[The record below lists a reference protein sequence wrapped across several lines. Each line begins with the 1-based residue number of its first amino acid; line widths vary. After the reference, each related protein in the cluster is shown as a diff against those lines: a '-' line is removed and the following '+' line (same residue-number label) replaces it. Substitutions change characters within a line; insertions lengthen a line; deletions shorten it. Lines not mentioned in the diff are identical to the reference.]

1 MTQSQTTAPS
11 LLGLEED
18 GRDLFGLAAHKL
30 NTPLACIRGFVSTL
44 LQRGEQLD
52 TETVQQ
58 FLQLVLTQT
67 DRLQGL
73 VRDFL
78 LLARVN
84 GGIEALAR
92 PFRPRDV
99 LLALVD
105 DLSEEGVRVRFAGAA
120 DAELVGD
127 AELVK
132 LALRPLV
139 ENGLAYGPRLGMVTV
154 TVAAG
159 PERSRWEVHDGGS
172 RLTNERINQL
182 FRPFTRS
189 DEPVERRRA
198 RADAGPLL
206 RRGARRHRGGAR
218 RRAGHGLLDRGA
230 GPRRRGGTGVSEA
243 SERDGNPTRVLVV
256 DDHSV
261 TRHGVVL
268 LCTAAEGVEVIGEAA
283 DGNEAIE
290 RVGELLPDVVLM
302 DVDMPRRDGISA
314 TKQIRQD
321 HPNVGVVVLTVHE
334 DQETIF
340 EAIKAGASG
349 YLPKSAT
356 LDDIRS
362 AVKAVAAGGS
372 FLDPVQA
379 RKLLHQFNR
388 YADETK
394 AAADI
399 YYLLTG
405 REREILA
412 LLAEGLTSRQIAS
425 QLVISERTVNT
436 HIGNIY
442 RKLHVN
448 NRVDAVREAMRIRLV
463 EPPR

>member
-1 MTQSQTTAPS
+1 VTTIT
-11 LLGLEED
+11 EE
-18 GRDLFGLAAHKL
+18 
-30 NTPLACIRGFVSTL
+30 TT
-44 LQRGEQLD
+44 
-52 TETVQQ
+52 
-58 FLQLVLTQT
+58 
-67 DRLQGL
+67 
-73 VRDFL
+73 
-78 LLARVN
+78 
-84 GGIEALAR
+84 
-92 PFRPRDV
+92 
-99 LLALVD
+99 
-105 DLSEEGVRVRFAGAA
+105 
-120 DAELVGD
+120 
-127 AELVK
+127 
-132 LALRPLV
+132 
-139 ENGLAYGPRLGMVTV
+139 
-154 TVAAG
+154 
-159 PERSRWEVHDGGS
+159 
-172 RLTNERINQL
+172 
-182 FRPFTRS
+182 
-189 DEPVERRRA
+189 
-198 RADAGPLL
+198 
-206 RRGARRHRGGAR
+206 
-218 RRAGHGLLDRGA
+218 
-230 GPRRRGGTGVSEA
+230 
-243 SERDGNPTRVLVV
+243 TRVMVV
-256 DDHSV
+256 DDHAV

-268 LCTAAEGVEVIGEAA
+268 LCNAA
-283 DGNEAIE
+283 DGIEVVGEASDGQEAID
-290 RVGELLPDVVLM
+290 RITKIMPDVVLM

-314 TKQIRQD
+314 TREIRQL
-321 HPNVGVVVLTVHE
+321 HPSIGVVVLTVHE

-349 YLPKSAT
+349 YLPKSSS
-356 LDDIRS
+356 LDEISR

>member
-1 MTQSQTTAPS
+1 VTTAAVV
-11 LLGLEED
+11 LR
-18 GRDLFGLAAHKL
+18 GR
-30 NTPLACIRGFVSTL
+30 VSRARATAMGAL
-44 LQRGEQLD
+44 
-52 TETVQQ
+52 
-58 FLQLVLTQT
+58 
-67 DRLQGL
+67 
-73 VRDFL
+73 FL
-78 LLARVN
+78 LLAAV
-84 GGIEALAR
+84 AAWLA
-92 PFRPRDV
+92 
-99 LLALVD
+99 
-105 DLSEEGVRVRFAGAA
+105 
-120 DAELVGD
+120 
-127 AELVK
+127 
-132 LALRPLV
+132 
-139 ENGLAYGPRLGMVTV
+139 
-154 TVAAG
+154 VAAG
-159 PERSRWEVHDGGS
+159 PGHTATFGLSAAGSEVPD
-172 RLTNERINQL
+172 LQL
-182 FRPFTRS
+182 PVRPAVLVISAALAF
-189 DEPVERRRA
+189 
-198 RADAGPLL
+198 L
-206 RRGARRHRGGAR
+206 GGAQLVRGFGR
-218 RRAGHGLLDRGA
+218 RVYL
-230 GPRRRGGTGVSEA
+230 
-243 SERDGNPTRVLVV
+243 VL
-256 DDHSV
+256 
-261 TRHGVVL
+261 
-268 LCTAAEGVEVIGEAA
+268 
-283 DGNEAIE
+283 
-290 RVGELLPDVVLM
+290 
-302 DVDMPRRDGISA
+302 
-314 TKQIRQD
+314 
-321 HPNVGVVVLTVHE
+321 GVVVLTVHE

>member
-1 MTQSQTTAPS
+1 
-11 LLGLEED
+11 
-18 GRDLFGLAAHKL
+18 
-30 NTPLACIRGFVSTL
+30 VST
-44 LQRGEQLD
+44 
-52 TETVQQ
+52 
-58 FLQLVLTQT
+58 
-67 DRLQGL
+67 
-73 VRDFL
+73 
-78 LLARVN
+78 
-84 GGIEALAR
+84 
-92 PFRPRDV
+92 DV
-99 LLALVD
+99 E
-105 DLSEEGVRVRFAGAA
+105 LSE
-120 DAELVGD
+120 VG
-127 AELVK
+127 
-132 LALRPLV
+132 
-139 ENGLAYGPRLGMVTV
+139 
-154 TVAAG
+154 
-159 PERSRWEVHDGGS
+159 
-172 RLTNERINQL
+172 
-182 FRPFTRS
+182 
-189 DEPVERRRA
+189 
-198 RADAGPLL
+198 
-206 RRGARRHRGGAR
+206 
-218 RRAGHGLLDRGA
+218 
-230 GPRRRGGTGVSEA
+230 
-243 SERDGNPTRVLVV
+243 ERDGNSTRVLVV

-394 AAADI
+394 
-399 YYLLTG
+399 
-405 REREILA
+405 
-412 LLAEGLTSRQIAS
+412 GLTSRQIAS

>member
-1 MTQSQTTAPS
+1 
-11 LLGLEED
+11 
-18 GRDLFGLAAHKL
+18 
-30 NTPLACIRGFVSTL
+30 
-44 LQRGEQLD
+44 
-52 TETVQQ
+52 
-58 FLQLVLTQT
+58 
-67 DRLQGL
+67 
-73 VRDFL
+73 
-78 LLARVN
+78 
-84 GGIEALAR
+84 
-92 PFRPRDV
+92 
-99 LLALVD
+99 
-105 DLSEEGVRVRFAGAA
+105 
-120 DAELVGD
+120 
-127 AELVK
+127 
-132 LALRPLV
+132 
-139 ENGLAYGPRLGMVTV
+139 
-154 TVAAG
+154 
-159 PERSRWEVHDGGS
+159 
-172 RLTNERINQL
+172 
-182 FRPFTRS
+182 
-189 DEPVERRRA
+189 
-198 RADAGPLL
+198 
-206 RRGARRHRGGAR
+206 
-218 RRAGHGLLDRGA
+218 
-230 GPRRRGGTGVSEA
+230 VSEA
-243 SERDGNPTRVLVV
+243 NNGENGAPTKVLVV

-268 LCTAAEGVEVIGEAA
+268 LCTAAEGVEVIGEAS
-283 DGNEAIE
+283 DGNEAI
-290 RVGELLPDVVLM
+290 V
-302 DVDMPRRDGISA
+302 
-314 TKQIRQD
+314 RQD
-321 HPNVGVVVLTVHE
+321 HPSVGVVVLTVHE

>member
-1 MTQSQTTAPS
+1 
-11 LLGLEED
+11 
-18 GRDLFGLAAHKL
+18 
-30 NTPLACIRGFVSTL
+30 
-44 LQRGEQLD
+44 
-52 TETVQQ
+52 
-58 FLQLVLTQT
+58 
-67 DRLQGL
+67 
-73 VRDFL
+73 
-78 LLARVN
+78 
-84 GGIEALAR
+84 
-92 PFRPRDV
+92 
-99 LLALVD
+99 
-105 DLSEEGVRVRFAGAA
+105 
-120 DAELVGD
+120 
-127 AELVK
+127 
-132 LALRPLV
+132 
-139 ENGLAYGPRLGMVTV
+139 
-154 TVAAG
+154 
-159 PERSRWEVHDGGS
+159 
-172 RLTNERINQL
+172 
-182 FRPFTRS
+182 
-189 DEPVERRRA
+189 
-198 RADAGPLL
+198 
-206 RRGARRHRGGAR
+206 
-218 RRAGHGLLDRGA
+218 
-230 GPRRRGGTGVSEA
+230 VSEA
-243 SERDGNPTRVLVV
+243 SNENGTPTKVLVV

-268 LCTAAEGVEVIGEAA
+268 LCTAAEGVEVIGEAS
-283 DGNEAIE
+283 DGNEAIA
-290 RVGELLPDVVLM
+290 RVTELLPDVVLM

-321 HPNVGVVVLTVHE
+321 HPSVGVVVLTVHE

-394 AAADI
+394 A
-399 YYLLTG
+399 
-405 REREILA
+405 

>member
-1 MTQSQTTAPS
+1 
-11 LLGLEED
+11 
-18 GRDLFGLAAHKL
+18 
-30 NTPLACIRGFVSTL
+30 
-44 LQRGEQLD
+44 
-52 TETVQQ
+52 
-58 FLQLVLTQT
+58 
-67 DRLQGL
+67 
-73 VRDFL
+73 
-78 LLARVN
+78 
-84 GGIEALAR
+84 
-92 PFRPRDV
+92 
-99 LLALVD
+99 
-105 DLSEEGVRVRFAGAA
+105 
-120 DAELVGD
+120 
-127 AELVK
+127 
-132 LALRPLV
+132 
-139 ENGLAYGPRLGMVTV
+139 
-154 TVAAG
+154 
-159 PERSRWEVHDGGS
+159 
-172 RLTNERINQL
+172 
-182 FRPFTRS
+182 
-189 DEPVERRRA
+189 
-198 RADAGPLL
+198 
-206 RRGARRHRGGAR
+206 
-218 RRAGHGLLDRGA
+218 
-230 GPRRRGGTGVSEA
+230 VSEA
-243 SERDGNPTRVLVV
+243 NNEENGAPTKVLVV

-268 LCTAAEGVEVIGEAA
+268 LCENAEGVEVIGEAA
-283 DGNEAIE
+283 DGNEAIA
-290 RVGELLPDVVLM
+290 RVAELLPDVVLM

-314 TKQIRQD
+314 TKQIRHD
-321 HPNVGVVVLTVHE
+321 HPSVGVVVLTVHE

-394 AAADI
+394 A
-399 YYLLTG
+399 
-405 REREILA
+405 
-412 LLAEGLTSRQIAS
+412 EGLTSRQIAS

>member
-1 MTQSQTTAPS
+1 
-11 LLGLEED
+11 
-18 GRDLFGLAAHKL
+18 
-30 NTPLACIRGFVSTL
+30 
-44 LQRGEQLD
+44 
-52 TETVQQ
+52 
-58 FLQLVLTQT
+58 
-67 DRLQGL
+67 
-73 VRDFL
+73 
-78 LLARVN
+78 
-84 GGIEALAR
+84 
-92 PFRPRDV
+92 
-99 LLALVD
+99 
-105 DLSEEGVRVRFAGAA
+105 
-120 DAELVGD
+120 
-127 AELVK
+127 
-132 LALRPLV
+132 
-139 ENGLAYGPRLGMVTV
+139 
-154 TVAAG
+154 
-159 PERSRWEVHDGGS
+159 
-172 RLTNERINQL
+172 
-182 FRPFTRS
+182 
-189 DEPVERRRA
+189 
-198 RADAGPLL
+198 
-206 RRGARRHRGGAR
+206 
-218 RRAGHGLLDRGA
+218 
-230 GPRRRGGTGVSEA
+230 VSEA
-243 SERDGNPTRVLVV
+243 NNEEKNGTPTKVLVV

-268 LCTAAEGVEVIGEAA
+268 LCTAAEGVEVIGEAS
-283 DGNEAIE
+283 DGNEAIQ
-290 RVGELLPDVVLM
+290 RVTELLPDVVLM

-321 HPNVGVVVLTVHE
+321 HPSVGVVVLTVHE

>member
-1 MTQSQTTAPS
+1 MSKVEGQGRVTTIT
-11 LLGLEED
+11 EE
-18 GRDLFGLAAHKL
+18 
-30 NTPLACIRGFVSTL
+30 TT
-44 LQRGEQLD
+44 
-52 TETVQQ
+52 
-58 FLQLVLTQT
+58 
-67 DRLQGL
+67 
-73 VRDFL
+73 
-78 LLARVN
+78 
-84 GGIEALAR
+84 
-92 PFRPRDV
+92 
-99 LLALVD
+99 
-105 DLSEEGVRVRFAGAA
+105 
-120 DAELVGD
+120 
-127 AELVK
+127 
-132 LALRPLV
+132 
-139 ENGLAYGPRLGMVTV
+139 
-154 TVAAG
+154 
-159 PERSRWEVHDGGS
+159 
-172 RLTNERINQL
+172 
-182 FRPFTRS
+182 
-189 DEPVERRRA
+189 
-198 RADAGPLL
+198 
-206 RRGARRHRGGAR
+206 
-218 RRAGHGLLDRGA
+218 
-230 GPRRRGGTGVSEA
+230 
-243 SERDGNPTRVLVV
+243 TRVMVV
-256 DDHSV
+256 DDHAV

-268 LCTAAEGVEVIGEAA
+268 LCNAA
-283 DGNEAIE
+283 DGIEVVGEASDGQEAID
-290 RVGELLPDVVLM
+290 RITKIMPDVVLM

-314 TKQIRQD
+314 TREIRQL
-321 HPNVGVVVLTVHE
+321 HPSIGVVVLTVHE

-349 YLPKSAT
+349 YLPKSSS
-356 LDDIRS
+356 LDEISR

>member
-1 MTQSQTTAPS
+1 MSREKA
-11 LLGLEED
+11 
-18 GRDLFGLAAHKL
+18 
-30 NTPLACIRGFVSTL
+30 
-44 LQRGEQLD
+44 
-52 TETVQQ
+52 
-58 FLQLVLTQT
+58 
-67 DRLQGL
+67 
-73 VRDFL
+73 
-78 LLARVN
+78 
-84 GGIEALAR
+84 GGQ
-92 PFRPRDV
+92 
-99 LLALVD
+99 
-105 DLSEEGVRVRFAGAA
+105 VRVTTMT
-120 DAELVGD
+120 E
-127 AELVK
+127 E
-132 LALRPLV
+132 
-139 ENGLAYGPRLGMVTV
+139 T
-154 TVAAG
+154 T
-159 PERSRWEVHDGGS
+159 
-172 RLTNERINQL
+172 
-182 FRPFTRS
+182 
-189 DEPVERRRA
+189 
-198 RADAGPLL
+198 
-206 RRGARRHRGGAR
+206 
-218 RRAGHGLLDRGA
+218 
-230 GPRRRGGTGVSEA
+230 
-243 SERDGNPTRVLVV
+243 TRVMVV
-256 DDHSV
+256 DDHAV

-268 LCTAAEGVEVIGEAA
+268 LCNAA
-283 DGNEAIE
+283 DGIEVVGEASDGQEAIE
-290 RVGELLPDVVLM
+290 RIGRIMPDVVLM

-314 TKQIRQD
+314 TREIRQL
-321 HPNVGVVVLTVHE
+321 HPSIGVVVLTVHE

-356 LDDIRS
+356 LDEIQR

-372 FLDPVQA
+372 FLDPIQA

>member
-1 MTQSQTTAPS
+1 VTTMTEETT
-11 LLGLEED
+11 
-18 GRDLFGLAAHKL
+18 
-30 NTPLACIRGFVSTL
+30 
-44 LQRGEQLD
+44 
-52 TETVQQ
+52 
-58 FLQLVLTQT
+58 
-67 DRLQGL
+67 
-73 VRDFL
+73 
-78 LLARVN
+78 
-84 GGIEALAR
+84 
-92 PFRPRDV
+92 
-99 LLALVD
+99 
-105 DLSEEGVRVRFAGAA
+105 
-120 DAELVGD
+120 
-127 AELVK
+127 
-132 LALRPLV
+132 
-139 ENGLAYGPRLGMVTV
+139 
-154 TVAAG
+154 
-159 PERSRWEVHDGGS
+159 
-172 RLTNERINQL
+172 
-182 FRPFTRS
+182 
-189 DEPVERRRA
+189 
-198 RADAGPLL
+198 
-206 RRGARRHRGGAR
+206 
-218 RRAGHGLLDRGA
+218 
-230 GPRRRGGTGVSEA
+230 
-243 SERDGNPTRVLVV
+243 TRVMVV
-256 DDHSV
+256 DDHAV

-268 LCTAAEGVEVIGEAA
+268 LCNAAEGIEVVGEAS
-283 DGNEAIE
+283 DGQEAID
-290 RVGELLPDVVLM
+290 RIGRIMPDVVLM

-314 TKQIRQD
+314 TREIRQL
-321 HPNVGVVVLTVHE
+321 HPSIGVVVLTVHE

-349 YLPKSAT
+349 YLPKSSS
-356 LDDIRS
+356 LDEIQH

-412 LLAEGLTSRQIAS
+412 LLAQGLTSRQIAS

>member
-1 MTQSQTTAPS
+1 MNEVEGQGRVTTIT
-11 LLGLEED
+11 EE
-18 GRDLFGLAAHKL
+18 
-30 NTPLACIRGFVSTL
+30 TT
-44 LQRGEQLD
+44 
-52 TETVQQ
+52 
-58 FLQLVLTQT
+58 
-67 DRLQGL
+67 
-73 VRDFL
+73 
-78 LLARVN
+78 
-84 GGIEALAR
+84 
-92 PFRPRDV
+92 
-99 LLALVD
+99 
-105 DLSEEGVRVRFAGAA
+105 
-120 DAELVGD
+120 
-127 AELVK
+127 
-132 LALRPLV
+132 
-139 ENGLAYGPRLGMVTV
+139 
-154 TVAAG
+154 
-159 PERSRWEVHDGGS
+159 
-172 RLTNERINQL
+172 
-182 FRPFTRS
+182 
-189 DEPVERRRA
+189 
-198 RADAGPLL
+198 
-206 RRGARRHRGGAR
+206 
-218 RRAGHGLLDRGA
+218 
-230 GPRRRGGTGVSEA
+230 
-243 SERDGNPTRVLVV
+243 TRVMVV
-256 DDHSV
+256 DDHAV

-268 LCTAAEGVEVIGEAA
+268 LCNAA
-283 DGNEAIE
+283 DGIEVVGEASDGQEAID
-290 RVGELLPDVVLM
+290 RITKIMPDVVLM

-314 TKQIRQD
+314 TREIRQL
-321 HPNVGVVVLTVHE
+321 HPSIGVVVLTVHE

-349 YLPKSAT
+349 YLPKSSS
-356 LDDIRS
+356 LDEISR

>member
-1 MTQSQTTAPS
+1 MS
-11 LLGLEED
+11 
-18 GRDLFGLAAHKL
+18 
-30 NTPLACIRGFVSTL
+30 
-44 LQRGEQLD
+44 
-52 TETVQQ
+52 
-58 FLQLVLTQT
+58 
-67 DRLQGL
+67 
-73 VRDFL
+73 
-78 LLARVN
+78 
-84 GGIEALAR
+84 EANN
-92 PFRPRDV
+92 D
-99 LLALVD
+99 
-105 DLSEEGVRVRFAGAA
+105 
-120 DAELVGD
+120 
-127 AELVK
+127 
-132 LALRPLV
+132 
-139 ENGLAYGPRLGMVTV
+139 ENGA
-154 TVAAG
+154 
-159 PERSRWEVHDGGS
+159 
-172 RLTNERINQL
+172 
-182 FRPFTRS
+182 
-189 DEPVERRRA
+189 
-198 RADAGPLL
+198 
-206 RRGARRHRGGAR
+206 
-218 RRAGHGLLDRGA
+218 
-230 GPRRRGGTGVSEA
+230 
-243 SERDGNPTRVLVV
+243 PTKVLVV

-268 LCTAAEGVEVIGEAA
+268 LCTAAEGVEVIGEAS
-283 DGNEAIE
+283 DGNEAIA
-290 RVGELLPDVVLM
+290 RVTELLPDVVLM

-321 HPNVGVVVLTVHE
+321 HPSVGVVVLTVHE

-425 QLVISERTVNT
+425 
-436 HIGNIY
+436 
-442 RKLHVN
+442 
-448 NRVDAVREAMRIRLV
+448 
-463 EPPR
+463 

>member
-1 MTQSQTTAPS
+1 MS
-11 LLGLEED
+11 
-18 GRDLFGLAAHKL
+18 
-30 NTPLACIRGFVSTL
+30 
-44 LQRGEQLD
+44 
-52 TETVQQ
+52 
-58 FLQLVLTQT
+58 
-67 DRLQGL
+67 
-73 VRDFL
+73 
-78 LLARVN
+78 
-84 GGIEALAR
+84 EANN
-92 PFRPRDV
+92 
-99 LLALVD
+99 
-105 DLSEEGVRVRFAGAA
+105 E
-120 DAELVGD
+120 
-127 AELVK
+127 
-132 LALRPLV
+132 
-139 ENGLAYGPRLGMVTV
+139 ENGA
-154 TVAAG
+154 
-159 PERSRWEVHDGGS
+159 
-172 RLTNERINQL
+172 
-182 FRPFTRS
+182 
-189 DEPVERRRA
+189 
-198 RADAGPLL
+198 
-206 RRGARRHRGGAR
+206 
-218 RRAGHGLLDRGA
+218 
-230 GPRRRGGTGVSEA
+230 
-243 SERDGNPTRVLVV
+243 PTKVLVV

-268 LCTAAEGVEVIGEAA
+268 LCENAEGVEVIGEAS
-283 DGNEAIE
+283 DGNEAIA
-290 RVGELLPDVVLM
+290 RVAELLPDVVLM

-321 HPNVGVVVLTVHE
+321 HPSVGVVVLTVHE

-463 EPPR
+463 AGEAATLSRTATAPPRRSAVEEEVMERALADPAVQSFREAFPGSEIRQVRNLKD

>member
-1 MTQSQTTAPS
+1 MTTITEETT
-11 LLGLEED
+11 
-18 GRDLFGLAAHKL
+18 
-30 NTPLACIRGFVSTL
+30 
-44 LQRGEQLD
+44 
-52 TETVQQ
+52 
-58 FLQLVLTQT
+58 
-67 DRLQGL
+67 
-73 VRDFL
+73 
-78 LLARVN
+78 
-84 GGIEALAR
+84 
-92 PFRPRDV
+92 
-99 LLALVD
+99 
-105 DLSEEGVRVRFAGAA
+105 
-120 DAELVGD
+120 
-127 AELVK
+127 
-132 LALRPLV
+132 
-139 ENGLAYGPRLGMVTV
+139 
-154 TVAAG
+154 
-159 PERSRWEVHDGGS
+159 
-172 RLTNERINQL
+172 
-182 FRPFTRS
+182 
-189 DEPVERRRA
+189 
-198 RADAGPLL
+198 
-206 RRGARRHRGGAR
+206 
-218 RRAGHGLLDRGA
+218 
-230 GPRRRGGTGVSEA
+230 
-243 SERDGNPTRVLVV
+243 TRVMVV
-256 DDHSV
+256 DDHAV

-268 LCTAAEGVEVIGEAA
+268 LCNAA
-283 DGNEAIE
+283 DGIEVVGEASDGQEAID
-290 RVGELLPDVVLM
+290 RITKIMPDVVLM

-314 TKQIRQD
+314 TREIRQL
-321 HPNVGVVVLTVHE
+321 HPSIGVVVLTVHE

-349 YLPKSAT
+349 YLPKSSS
-356 LDDIRS
+356 LDEISR

>member
-1 MTQSQTTAPS
+1 MEWQPQGTWTDIGYETAEGIAKITIRRP
-11 LLGLEED
+11 EV
-18 GRDLFGLAAHKL
+18 RNAFRPKTLFELKDA
-30 NTPLACIRGFVSTL
+30 F
-44 LQRGEQLD
+44 E
-52 TETVQQ
+52 
-58 FLQLVLTQT
+58 
-67 DRLQGL
+67 
-73 VRDFL
+73 
-78 LLARVN
+78 LAR
-84 GGIEALAR
+84 
-92 PFRPRDV
+92 
-99 LLALVD
+99 D
-105 DLSEEGVRVRFAGAA
+105 DPA
-120 DAELVGD
+120 
-127 AELVK
+127 
-132 LALRPLV
+132 
-139 ENGLAYGPRLGMVTV
+139 
-154 TVAAG
+154 
-159 PERSRWEVHDGGS
+159 
-172 RLTNERINQL
+172 
-182 FRPFTRS
+182 
-189 DEPVERRRA
+189 
-198 RADAGPLL
+198 
-206 RRGARRHRGGAR
+206 
-218 RRAGHGLLDRGA
+218 
-230 GPRRRGGTGVSEA
+230 
-243 SERDGNPTRVLVV
+243 
-256 DDHSV
+256 
-261 TRHGVVL
+261 
-268 LCTAAEGVEVIGEAA
+268 
-283 DGNEAIE
+283 
-290 RVGELLPDVVLM
+290 
-302 DVDMPRRDGISA
+302 
-314 TKQIRQD
+314 
-321 HPNVGVVVLTVHE
+321 VGVVVLTVHE